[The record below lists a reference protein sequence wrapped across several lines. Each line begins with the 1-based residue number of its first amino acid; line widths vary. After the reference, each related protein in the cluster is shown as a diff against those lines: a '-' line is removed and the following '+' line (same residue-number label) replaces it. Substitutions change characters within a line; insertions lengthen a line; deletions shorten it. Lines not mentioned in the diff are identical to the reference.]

1 MTPLPQL
8 GHKNFPYRFK
18 TATFNHF
25 SMHVVRYNFS
35 STGLDK
41 KNKNVDFWSNNI
53 TFTQF
58 LENELHKFYMLIEPI
73 CYAKDEKNIIL
84 SQSGL

>member
-41 KNKNVDFWSNNI
+41 KNKNVDF
-53 TFTQF
+53 
-58 LENELHKFYMLIEPI
+58 
-73 CYAKDEKNIIL
+73 
-84 SQSGL
+84 